1 MNEIKLVRELKK
13 LNQIKPEKQFVL
25 STKKQILGEEPRF
38 GLFVNLKPV
47 YAGVFGLFLLLAM
60 FQVQNA
66 LPGESLFYLK
76 KIAERGQI
84 MFSSEDQKPGL
95 SLLLANKRLADLSFL
110 AEEDKAQRLAPAIDE
125 FKANVKEVVKN
136 LAKITEV
143 DEKIVAQIKELEDN
157 KQEVERILATKIET
171 QELDNA
177 LADLVQRE
185 IEYLGQRTLNE
196 EDLEILEQVKEL
208 FEKQEY
214 SESLVKILELN
225 HN

>member
-25 STKKQILGEEPRF
+25 STKKQILGEDPRF

-47 YAGVFGLFLLLAM
+47 YAGVFCLFLLLAI

-95 SLLLANKRLADLSFL
+95 SLLLANRRLADLSFL
-110 AEEDKAQRLAPAIDE
+110 AEKNKAQRLAPAIDE
-125 FKANVKEVVKN
+125 FKANVNEVVKN
-136 LAKITEV
+136 LAKVTEIN
-143 DEKIVAQIKELEDN
+143 EKFVAQIRELEET
-157 KQEVERILATKIET
+157 KQEVERVLATKIET
-171 QELDNA
+171 QEFDDA
-177 LADLVQRE
+177 LADLVQQQ

-196 EDLEILEQVKEL
+196 EDLEILEQIKEL

-214 SESLVKILELN
+214 SESLIRILDLN